1 MIEKARTLGSAIDML
16 LEALEPL
23 DAAARETAIV
33 AVSRQLKIALG
44 GPGTAPQSEQSSV
57 NGDAQVPPVIAS
69 PAPVRVDIRS
79 LKDQKKPNSAK
90 QMACV
95 VAYYLK
101 ELADTDERR
110 DTVTTADIEKYF
122 KQAGFRLQ
130 ARMAQVLVDA
140 KNAGYFDPANRGEYK
155 LNAVGYNLVAHNL
168 PSEN

>member
-1 MIEKARTLGSAIDML
+1 MMIEKARTLGSAIDAL
-16 LEALEPL
+16 LDALEPL
-23 DAAARETAIV
+23 DAAARETAII

-44 GPGTAPQSEQSSV
+44 EPSTAPRSEQSSV
-57 NGDAQVPPVIAS
+57 SSDVSAPPVIA
-69 PAPVRVDIRS
+69 PAPVRIDIRS

-101 ELADTDERR
+101 ELAGTDEQR
-110 DTVTTADIEKYF
+110 DTVTTADMEKYF

-130 ARMAQVLVDA
+130 ARMPQVLVDA